1 MSDFYKH
8 HYVRATVPE
17 SHLADKINEFF
28 EEGYVV
34 NDPMP
39 LEPQPVDH
47 YREEIAEEDLLE
59 TIRKLYK
66 AGWLGI
72 EYEAAKDDECLAKTF
87 MVTADKLA
95 EQRWTVVGVKKV
107 RR

>member
-1 MSDFYKH
+1 MSEFYRH

-17 SHLADKINEFF
+17 SQLADKINEFF
-28 EEGYVV
+28 EEGYIV
-34 NDPMP
+34 NDPFP

-47 YREEIAEEDLLE
+47 YREEIDEDRLLD
-59 TIRKLYK
+59 TIRRLYRD
-66 AGWLGI
+66 GWLGI

-87 MVTADKLA
+87 WVTADKIA

>member
-17 SHLADKINEFF
+17 SQLAEKINEFF
-28 EEGYVV
+28 EGGYTVS
-34 NDPMP
+34 DPQP
-39 LEPQPVDH
+39 CDPQPVDH
-47 YREEIAEEDLLE
+47 YREEVDEDKLLD
-59 TIRKLYK
+59 TIRRLYK

-72 EYEAAKDDECLAKTF
+72 EYEAAKDDDALAKSF
-87 MVTADKLA
+87 WVTADKIA

>member
-34 NDPMP
+34 NDPFP
-39 LEPQPVDH
+39 LEPQATDH
-47 YREEIAEEDLLE
+47 YRKEIEEDALLA

-66 AGWLGI
+66 DGWVCV
-72 EYEAAKDDECLAKTF
+72 EYEACKDDEALAKTF
-87 MVTADKLA
+87 TVTAERFA
-95 EQRWTVVGVKKV
+95 EQRWVVVGIKKV